1 MPTSRRPLTRS
12 QLAELV
18 LSQLGK
24 CAACGSKL
32 DFAKKGQVVDEHI
45 VPLFS
50 GGTNDTSNRE
60 LRCKPC
66 ATVKTIAEAPG
77 RAKVRRIEQGKTQ
90 ADRRERAKAEG
101 THRKMGMKPWAT
113 KPANY
118 TSPLSKEGRR
128 KVLEKRREG

>member
-1 MPTSRRPLTRS
+1 MTEKRRPLTRA

-18 LSQLGK
+18 LAQLGK

-50 GGTNDTSNRE
+50 GGTNETSNRE

-66 ATVKTIAEAPG
+66 ATVKTSAEAPG
-77 RAKVRRIEQGKTQ
+77 RAKVRRIEGGKTQ
-90 ADRRERAKAEG
+90 ADRRAKAKAAG
-101 THRKMGMKPWAT
+101 KHKAWPKGRKLQSRGF
-113 KPANY
+113 
-118 TSPLSKEGRR
+118 GQ
-128 KVLEKRREG
+128 

>member
-1 MPTSRRPLTRS
+1 MTEKRRPLTRS

-50 GGTNDTSNRE
+50 GGSNDTSNRE

-90 ADRRERAKAEG
+90 ADRRDRAKAEG
-101 THRKMGMKPWAT
+101 RHRPI
-113 KPANY
+113 P
-118 TSPLSKEGRR
+118 SRPLRSGSKIQSR
-128 KVLEKRREG
+128 KFERRETK